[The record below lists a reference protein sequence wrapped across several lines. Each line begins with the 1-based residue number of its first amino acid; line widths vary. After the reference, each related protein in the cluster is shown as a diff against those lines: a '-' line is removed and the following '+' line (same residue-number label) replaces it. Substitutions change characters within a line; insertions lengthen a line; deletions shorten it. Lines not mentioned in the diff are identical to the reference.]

1 LLSEIKFNFGIKHQT
16 SNIKHQT
23 SNTKHLTS
31 VDFKNQINFLKE
43 LQKNNNKEWMD
54 ANRKWYKEVRD
65 DFISWLDGMNTRL
78 MSIDDEY
85 YDTPGKKGINRINN
99 NLMFHPNKPIYKDH
113 FGAGLD
119 KRPNTGDFYVE
130 IGIERCMF
138 AGGLWRPEPKR
149 LRSIRDAIDYDGET
163 LQEILNRK
171 SFKAM
176 FGGLWEDVRLTNS
189 PKGFSNDHPHIDLLR
204 NKTFAVAT
212 EFSTK
217 EIFKSDFEDKV
228 IATYKEM
235 LPFRRYL
242 NHAIT
247 V

>member
-1 LLSEIKFNFGIKHQT
+1 M
-16 SNIKHQT
+16 
-23 SNTKHLTS
+23 
-31 VDFKNQINFLKE
+31 DFKNQINFLKE

-54 ANRKWYKEVRD
+54 ANRKWYKEVRND
-65 DFISWLDGMNTRL
+65 YISWLDRMNTKL
-78 MSIDDEY
+78 AAIDDEY

-119 KRPNTGDFYVE
+119 KRPNTGDFYIE
-130 IGIERCMF
+130 IGIERCMY
-138 AGGLWRPEPKR
+138 AGGLWRPDSRR
-149 LRSIRDAIDYDGET
+149 LRSIRDAIDYNG
-163 LQEILNRK
+163 QELKNILTKK
-171 SFKAM
+171 SFKQT
-176 FGGLWEDVRLTNS
+176 FGGLWDDVKLTNA
-189 PKGFSNDHPHIDLLR
+189 PKGFSSDHKHINLLR

-217 EIFKSDFEDKV
+217 EIFAADFEKNVIKV
-228 IATYKEM
+228 YNEM

-242 NHAIT
+242 NQAVT

>member
-1 LLSEIKFNFGIKHQT
+1 M
-16 SNIKHQT
+16 
-23 SNTKHLTS
+23 
-31 VDFKNQINFLKE
+31 DFKNQINFLKE

-54 ANRKWYKEVRD
+54 ANRKWYKQVRT
-65 DFISWLDGMNTRL
+65 DFIGWLDGLNTQL
-78 MSIDDEY
+78 AALDDEY

-119 KRPNTGDFYVE
+119 KRPNTGDFYIE

-138 AGGLWRPEPKR
+138 AGGLWRPDSKR
-149 LRSIRDAIDYDGET
+149 LRSIRDAIDYNGEE
-163 LQEILNRK
+163 LQGILDKK
-171 SFKAM
+171 SFQQT
-176 FGGLWEDVRLTNS
+176 FGGLWEDVKLTNS
-189 PKGFSNDHPHIDLLR
+189 PKGFSMDHPHINLLR
-204 NKTFAVAT
+204 NKTFAVAC

-217 EIFKSDFEDKV
+217 RIFKEDFEQEMIKV
-228 IATYKEM
+228 YMDM

-242 NHAIT
+242 NHALT

>member
-1 LLSEIKFNFGIKHQT
+1 M
-16 SNIKHQT
+16 
-23 SNTKHLTS
+23 
-31 VDFKNQINFLKE
+31 DFKNQISFLKE

-65 DFISWLDGMNTRL
+65 DFISWLNGMNTRL
-78 MSIDDEY
+78 IAIDDDY

-119 KRPNTGDFYVE
+119 KRPNTGDFYIE

-138 AGGLWRPEPKR
+138 AGGLWRPEPKKI
-149 LRSIRDAIDYDGET
+149 RSIRDAIDYDGEE
-163 LQEILNRK
+163 LKKILNKK
-171 SFKAM
+171 SFKKM
-176 FGGLWEDVRLTNS
+176 YGGLWEDVKLTNA
-189 PKGFSNDHPHIDLLR
+189 PKGFAKDHPHIDLLR

-217 EIFKSDFEDKV
+217 EIFKPDFEDGV
-228 IATYKEM
+228 INAYKEM